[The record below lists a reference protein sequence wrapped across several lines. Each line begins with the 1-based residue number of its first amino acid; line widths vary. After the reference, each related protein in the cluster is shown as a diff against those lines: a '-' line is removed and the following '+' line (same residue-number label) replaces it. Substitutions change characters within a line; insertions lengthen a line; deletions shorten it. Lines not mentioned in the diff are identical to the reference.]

1 MSEGLKDRDCKSRP
15 RKRFDGSKRSDMDIS
30 NLTRYGVCTEMVG
43 SSPKSFPHSNG
54 VWVKF
59 EDVKELLQTAHNKQ
73 STKCQH
79 TNNSEFVENDIW
91 YKRCNHCNKV
101 WQC

>member
-1 MSEGLKDRDCKSRP
+1 
-15 RKRFDGSKRSDMDIS
+15 MDIS